1 VGEMAASFNAM
12 QEEAALAAASLE
24 GARHGLSQAREDLER
39 LAYNDA
45 LTGLVNRPMFQR
57 LLELE
62 LARVGRS
69 GGAAVVL
76 YVDLDDFKL
85 VNDSFGHSLGDDLL
99 RQVAV
104 RLQTITREQDI
115 VARTGGDEF
124 LLLLGGFDPVA
135 ADEYE
140 SVIAVAERMAE
151 RIRGALHN
159 PFLLAGS
166 EVRVTASVGA
176 SIYPVDADD
185 AESLLQHSDIA
196 MYQAKR
202 SGPAAYHVYA
212 RGAEE
217 ARTLL
222 ATTTDL
228 HRALERDEFCLHYQP
243 IFDLA
248 TSEFAEVEALIRWQ
262 RPGHGLVLPDS
273 FLPIAERAGLMGEIS
288 TWVVRESCRQ
298 AKSWQQTGLDLRVG
312 FNLPPVLWQTAVLRH
327 VARTLDEFWLAGNRI
342 AIEAT
347 ESALGSEQLGAS
359 PMLAELRARGVSFA
373 IDDFGT
379 GHSSLSRLT
388 RVTASTLKIDR
399 TFVRNIPGNKEAA
412 TLVTTIV
419 QLAQNLGMTP
429 LAEGVETEA
438 QRAFLLDRGCRL
450 AQGYL
455 FSPAVPAK
463 QIEALYLARPRS
475 VSAG

>member
-1 VGEMAASFNAM
+1 
-12 QEEAALAAASLE
+12 
-24 GARHGLSQAREDLER
+24 
-39 LAYNDA
+39 
-45 LTGLVNRPMFQR
+45 MFHR

-62 LARVGRS
+62 LARVGRT
-69 GGAAVVL
+69 GGAAVVM

-85 VNDSFGHSLGDDLL
+85 VNDSFGHSLGDELL
-99 RQVAV
+99 RQVAT
-104 RLQTITREQDI
+104 RLQTITREHDI

-124 LLLLGGFDPVA
+124 LLLLGGFGPLAV
-135 ADEYE
+135 DEYDAA
-140 SVIAVAERMAE
+140 IQVAERMAG
-151 RIRGALHN
+151 RIRAALQE
-159 PFLLAGS
+159 PFRLAGN

-185 AESLLQHSDIA
+185 AENLLKHSDIA

-222 ATTTDL
+222 DTTTDL
-228 HRALERDEFCLHYQP
+228 HRALEHGEFCLHYQP
-243 IFDLA
+243 IFDLV

-262 RPGHGLVLPDS
+262 RPGHGLVPPDS

-288 TWVVRESCRQ
+288 SWVVRESCRQ
-298 AKSWQQTGLDLRVG
+298 AKSWQQRGIDLRVG
-312 FNLPPVLWQTAVLRH
+312 FNLPPVLWQTALLRD
-327 VARTLDEFWLAGNRI
+327 VVRTLDEFWLAGNRV
-342 AIEAT
+342 AIEIT

-359 PMLAELRARGVSFA
+359 PVIEELRGRGVSFA

-388 RVTASTLKIDR
+388 RVTASVLKIDR
-399 TFVRNIPGNKEAA
+399 TFIRDIPGKKEAA
-412 TLVTTIV
+412 TLVATVI

-438 QRAFLLDRGCRL
+438 QRGFLLDRGCRL

-455 FSPAVPAK
+455 FSPALPSEQV
-463 QIEALYLARPRS
+463 EALYLARPRAL
-475 VSAG
+475 SAG